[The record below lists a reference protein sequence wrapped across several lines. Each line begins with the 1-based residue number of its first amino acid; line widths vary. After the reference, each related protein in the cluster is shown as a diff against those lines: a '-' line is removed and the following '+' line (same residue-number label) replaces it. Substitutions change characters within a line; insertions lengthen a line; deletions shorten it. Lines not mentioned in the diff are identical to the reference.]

1 MKKHIQPYNDKKQAH
16 GLWIWYYS
24 TGETSCKGQ
33 YINGIIHG
41 YWISNW
47 TIVKPDIVFYI
58 K

>member
-33 YINGIIHG
+33 YINGIRYG
-41 YWISNW
+41 YFIDNLNKKQKI
-47 TIVKPDIVFYI
+47 TFFLT
-58 K
+58 